1 MSTKETLYAIINELN
16 EQQMQGLIMLLSN
29 KAVSPTSYRDEV
41 YNVMGGLNQYAD
53 PALVPLEKDAWEK
66 EVKAKYENDRR

>member
-1 MSTKETLYAIINELN
+1 MSTKETLYAIIDELN

-29 KAVSPTSYRDEV
+29 KVSPTSYRDEV

-53 PALVPLEKDAWEK
+53 PALIPLENDAWEK